1 MIRIDEIK
9 HDGYLVKLVPE
20 DYRISENNIYTL
32 MVGKNGVGKSR
43 LLTSI
48 AKAGL
53 DYLESEQAFID
64 HPNIYLDREP
74 LVIAISTSPFDKFPT
89 PSRHNSS
96 RREKY
101 KYIGMRGDSK
111 FSASSAVTL
120 VASASKGL
128 LHKILNESNNA
139 DFLEVFSA
147 LSFSPRAD
155 FIFKPAFTRAHFQAE
170 HKRIGSSL
178 YFDVITA
185 DGENKLRVDAR
196 YQRIFEELTTE
207 EKSNIGYAMA
217 NVAEFFEERK
227 AIELAINF
235 KLNTIDL
242 DSQLASPHIVNS
254 LLILMEIGFVRLMD
268 LRLYKH
274 EFGLLSLKRASS
286 GEQCLI
292 VLMLGIAGHI
302 EDGSL
307 ILIDEPE
314 ISLHPRWQ
322 EEFMQLLSRSF
333 WRYSFCQFIVATHSP
348 QIVSRIGRQN
358 SFVLSLPSG
367 VLHEGANFKNKS
379 ADFQLAELFDAPGIM
394 NEYISRITFDLIAK
408 IRSHKKASNQ
418 ILNDMNQLKQLKHKL
433 SPDDPIAQLI
443 DSAEELVSYYANHK

>member
-1 MIRIDEIK
+1 MIRIDKIR
-9 HDGYLVKLVPE
+9 HDGYLVNLVPE
-20 DYRISENNIYTL
+20 HHSPSGDNTYTVI
-32 MVGKNGVGKSR
+32 VGKNGVGKSR

-53 DYLESEQAFID
+53 EYSESERAFFD
-64 HPNIYLDREP
+64 YPHVHLDRDP

-89 PSRHNSS
+89 ISRTSS
-96 RREKY
+96 RRDKY
-101 KYIGMRGDSK
+101 KYIGMRGDSR
-111 FSASSAVTL
+111 FSASSAVAL
-120 VASASKGL
+120 IASASKGL
-128 LHKILNESNNA
+128 LHKIISGANSA
-139 DFLEVFSA
+139 DFLEVFNA

-155 FIFKPAFTRAHFQAE
+155 FIFKPAFTRAKVQHD
-170 HKRIGSSL
+170 HDRPGPPL
-178 YFDVITA
+178 YFEVVTT
-185 DGENKLRVDAR
+185 DGEDKLRVDGR
-196 YQRIFEELTTE
+196 YQRAFEELTTE
-207 EKSNIGYAMA
+207 EKSNAGYAMA
-217 NVAEFFEERK
+217 NIARFFDERK
-227 AIELAINF
+227 AIDLAIDF
-235 KLNTIDL
+235 ELNTIDL
-242 DSQLASPHIVNS
+242 DGQLASPYIVNS
-254 LLILMEIGFVRLMD
+254 ILMLMDVGLIRLMD

-274 EFGLLSLKRASS
+274 EFGLLNLKRASS

-348 QIVSRIGRQN
+348 QVVSQIGRQN

-367 VLHEGANFKNKS
+367 YLHEGDSFKNKS
-379 ADFQLAELFDAPGIM
+379 ADFQLAELFDAPGMM

-408 IRSHKKASNQ
+408 LRSRKSVSDEMLRDIHQLRCLRRK
-418 ILNDMNQLKQLKHKL
+418 LNHE
-433 SPDDPIAQLI
+433 DPMVKLI
-443 DSAEELVSYYANHK
+443 DSADELVSYYANDI